1 MELPGTIGIK
11 LAYAPYDKCGYGGS
25 SEPPVGGD
33 VFYKAGSY
41 EQYESCQIEDDGQCF
56 HSIIYF

>member
-56 HSIIYF
+56 M